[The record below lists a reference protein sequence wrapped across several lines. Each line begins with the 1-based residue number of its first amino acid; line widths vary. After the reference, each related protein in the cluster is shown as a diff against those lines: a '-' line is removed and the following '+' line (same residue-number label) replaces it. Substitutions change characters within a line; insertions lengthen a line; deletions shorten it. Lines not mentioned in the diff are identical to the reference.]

1 MSRDY
6 HPATIRLNHAQW
18 AAIRAL
24 SVTNNMTP
32 AEVLRTAVEAYLASH
47 RQGSLSQR
55 RLARIA
61 EFQHLALDVIVR
73 EQYPQLR
80 DRIIAE
86 TDKRLVQYHGA

>member
-1 MSRDY
+1 LSTDY
-6 HPATIRLNHAQW
+6 HPATIRLNHEQW
-18 AAIRAL
+18 AAVRAL
-24 SVTNNMTP
+24 AGTNNMTP
-32 AEVLRTAVEAYLASH
+32 AEVLRRAVEAYLANH
-47 RQGSLSQR
+47 KQGSLSQR

-61 EFQHLALDVIVR
+61 EYQHLALDVIVR